1 MDASIEPAVPVRGA
15 AGRAIERLCR
25 WVAFAG
31 GLALVGIALMSAV
44 SIIGRAVLSTP
55 IQGDY
60 ELVQMGCAIFIA
72 SCMPIAQIRYSN
84 IIVDFFTTRCSE
96 ATQARLDAIGAL
108 VLGCVMGLVAWRT
121 GVGLVDIRA
130 SGQTSTIL
138 GIPTWY
144 TYAAMMPGLV
154 LASVAGWYCAFE
166 QLHKAS
172 RSRQ

>member
-1 MDASIEPAVPVRGA
+1 MEAIVERAVPERGRL
-15 AGRAIERLCR
+15 GRAIERLCE

-44 SIIGRAVLSTP
+44 SIIGRAVLNTP

-60 ELVQMGCAIFIA
+60 ELVQTGCAIFVA
-72 SCMPIAQIRYSN
+72 CTLPIAQMRYAN
-84 IIVDFFTTRCSE
+84 IIVDFFTTGASE
-96 ATQARLDAIGAL
+96 TTRARLDAIGAL
-108 VLGCVMGLVAWRT
+108 VLGCVMGIVAWRT

-138 GIPTWY
+138 GVPTWY

-166 QLHKAS
+166 QWRRTPA
-172 RSRQ
+172 

>member
-1 MDASIEPAVPVRGA
+1 MQASIEPAVRARGPT
-15 AGRAIERLCR
+15 GRAIERLCA
-25 WVAFAG
+25 WIAFAG

-44 SIIGRAVLSTP
+44 SIVGRALLSIP

-60 ELVQMGCAIFIA
+60 ELVQTGCAIFVA
-72 SCMPIAQIRYSN
+72 CTLPIAQMRYAN
-84 IIVDFFTTRCSE
+84 IIVDFFTTRASKN
-96 ATQARLDAIGAL
+96 TQARLDAIGAL
-108 VLGCVMGLVAWRT
+108 VLACVMGIVAWRT

-154 LASVAGWYCAFE
+154 FASVAGLYCAFG
-166 QLHKAS
+166 QWRKVKA
-172 RSRQ
+172 